1 MSRPSPDLTAH
12 LVKPTGPLATCAE
25 LRLPRAGLSTCVRGY
40 ISRSANGVPLTWA
53 QRINRFPASPLCAIT
68 WFVRGQCGMLPWD
81 TGAPAEA
88 AIEPLPP
95 IVFNGPFD
103 GPSMSVGSP
112 DGHAFMLVLLP
123 DAFQA
128 LTGLEAVT
136 WRNRSVAAETL
147 LPAGWQPLLQ
157 AVMQAPDDPARVALI
172 EDFLSPRWTAARSD
186 GPAVLRS
193 THDWAHAL
201 MLRAATSGLGR
212 SVRQM
217 ERRIKAWSGQPLR
230 DLRLLARSEQSY
242 FHAMQA
248 QRDGAID
255 WAHIAQEAGYADQSH
270 FCRETRRVTGYS
282 PEALRL
288 RMQTDE
294 SFWLYRIWG

>member
-1 MSRPSPDLTAH
+1 MTAA
-12 LVKPTGPLATCAE
+12 LPAGTRAE
-25 LRLPRAGLSTCVRGY
+25 LWLPRLSLGACVRGY
-40 ISRSANGVPLTWA
+40 IGRGPGGVALTYA
-53 QRINRFPASPLCAIT
+53 QRITRFPASPLVGIT
-68 WFVRGQCGMLPWD
+68 WFVQGACRLLPWD
-81 TGAPAEA
+81 AAAPPEGPG
-88 AIEPLPP
+88 ELLPR
-95 IVFNGPFD
+95 IVFGGAHD
-103 GPSMSVGSP
+103 GPSMSAASP
-112 DGHAFMLVLLP
+112 EAEAFMLVLLP

-128 LTGLEAVT
+128 LTGVDPGL
-136 WRNRSVAAETL
+136 WRNRTVAADAL
-147 LPAGWQPLLQ
+147 LPADWQPLLQ
-157 AVMQAPDDPARVALI
+157 AVLQAEHDAARIALI
-172 EDFLSPRWTAARSD
+172 EDFLSPRWAAARGD

-201 MLRAATSGLGR
+201 VMRAATSGLGR

-242 FHAMQA
+242 FRAMQA

-288 RMQTDE
+288 RMLTDE